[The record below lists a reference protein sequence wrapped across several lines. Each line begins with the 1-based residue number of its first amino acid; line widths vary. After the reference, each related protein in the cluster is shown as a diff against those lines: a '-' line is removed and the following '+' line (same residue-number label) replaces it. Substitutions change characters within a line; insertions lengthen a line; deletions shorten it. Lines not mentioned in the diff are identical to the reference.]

1 MGRLGLLPNP
11 HFVCWKVLLDTH
23 NPDRLF
29 CLGMRKS
36 LRPLSERGWGIL
48 ELMEL
53 VFLFQEPF
61 VKRRWPRSVLTLLLF
76 PKRNSPPGSC
86 AIWWS
91 WYIFDMTLR
100 LGSEALQMGLK
111 RQTVFLQSPK
121 VTILCT
127 DQCRCC
133 VPDNFPLCDCS
144 LFTSSPY
151 ICHYSSSKL
160 NSSLYVCIVNC
171 HLCGIKI
178 TRILL
183 ACSVLD
189 IKGET
194 DGK

>member
-11 HFVCWKVLLDTH
+11 HFVCWEVLLDTH

-36 LRPLSERGWGIL
+36 LRPLSERGWGLL

-111 RQTVFLQSPK
+111 RQTVFSFSHPRWPLRVKISVDVVSLITFHY
-121 VTILCT
+121 VTALYLL
-127 DQCRCC
+127 
-133 VPDNFPLCDCS
+133 PLH
-144 LFTSSPY
+144 
-151 ICHYSSSKL
+151 I
-160 NSSLYVCIVNC
+160 YVI
-171 HLCGIKI
+171 IP
-178 TRILL
+178 
-183 ACSVLD
+183 AAS
-189 IKGET
+189 
-194 DGK
+194 